1 MTKTVAE
8 IMDPDF
14 FHASQSDSI
23 GQLLH
28 DMAQLGIGAAPVLD
42 LAGHP
47 LGMATVREIDGC
59 RRVEELCEQLH
70 QPVVT
75 VHQDTTIESAARTL
89 AAHEADTLV
98 LVDDQGVSV
107 GALRALDLLR
117 ALLGLAPSGPERE
130 REGASRVGWSRG
142 ALLNLDSVHHVPQ
155 APGIIL
161 LDPGGAG
168 AHPNVVWAGAADN
181 VRQRLD
187 EMLCNPQDDAALE
200 ELLGAY
206 PRRVIFHVLVVHDP
220 ERRAR
225 LLRSLREVLARR
237 RAEPAGSA
245 AG

>member
-1 MTKTVAE
+1 MTKTVAD
-8 IMDPDF
+8 IMHPEF

-28 DMAQLGIGAAPVLD
+28 DMAELGIGLAPVLD

-59 RRVEELCEQLH
+59 RRVEELCTHLKR
-70 QPVVT
+70 PAVT

-98 LVDDQGVSV
+98 LVDDQGVAV

-117 ALLGLAPSGPERE
+117 ALLGLVSGGPEQEHR
-130 REGASRVGWSRG
+130 ASSRVGWSRG
-142 ALLNLDSVHHVPQ
+142 ALLDLDSVHRVPQ

-161 LDPGGAG
+161 LDPGGG
-168 AHPNVVWAGAADN
+168 GTHPHIVWVEAADN
-181 VRQRLD
+181 IRERLD
-187 EMLCNPQDDAALE
+187 EMLRKPQAEPVLE

-206 PRRVIFHVLVVHDP
+206 PRSVIFHVLVVSDP

-225 LLRSLREVLARR
+225 MLRSLRAVLAVR
-237 RAEPAGSA
+237 RAEPLAPA
-245 AG
+245 E